1 MRCIVLLCFLA
12 TALAVPMYSKKDHVY
27 RLDLVPVSSTVIPLE
42 DLEYTVG
49 VGFGVHSGKSSS
61 GVKYRP
67 KDGEPADLITAGGKK
82 KGPRNKAYVKQL
94 TKADF
99 ERF

>member
-1 MRCIVLLCFLA
+1 MRCLVLLCLAA
-12 TALAVPMYSKKDHVY
+12 TALAAPSMYSKEDHVY

-49 VGFGVHSGKSSS
+49 VGFNVHPNKESKYNYKHGKPS
-61 GVKYRP
+61 
-67 KDGEPADLITAGGKK
+67 DLITAGGKK
-82 KGPRNKAYVKQL
+82 KSPQSKAAVKQL

-99 ERF
+99 DRF